1 MATVLPS
8 FSKLNLIFNRT
19 TASLKKIVRIT
30 KSCVL
35 FCEGIIFIVLSR
47 NQNNN
52 FIMTTVAQLT
62 YIPLY
67 ADHPKEKVQDL
78 IEFVAQHDVE
88 VDINYLSTSVKGETE
103 VVFELIREIYDT
115 MSFEDD
121 AFRFHV
127 ELLSP
132 TKE

>member
-1 MATVLPS
+1 M
-8 FSKLNLIFNRT
+8 K
-19 TASLKKIVRIT
+19 
-30 KSCVL
+30 
-35 FCEGIIFIVLSR
+35 
-47 NQNNN
+47 
-52 FIMTTVAQLT
+52 TVAQLT

-88 VDINYLSTSVKGETE
+88 VDINYLSTSVKGDTE

-115 MSFEDD
+115 MSLEDD

-132 TKE
+132 TEE